1 MGTKAPTTAATVVL
15 TRLGI
20 HHVAHPFDAAVDQHG
35 SGEQGFGRRA
45 ASALGVPAE
54 RVFKTLV
61 VAAGDRLA
69 VAITPVSGSLNLRA
83 VAAALGAKRA
93 ALADPAVVE
102 RRTGYVVGGISPIG
116 QREPLLTLLD
126 ASAADHPTIFV
137 SGGRRGFDI
146 ELAPADLQR
155 ATDARLVAIAR

>member
-1 MGTKAPTTAATVVL
+1 MGTKAPTTAATAAL
-15 TRLGI
+15 TRFGI
-20 HHVAHPFDAAVDQHG
+20 PYIAHPFDHAAG
-35 SGEQGFGRRA
+35 SQRYGPEA

-61 VAAGDRLA
+61 VTAGDRLA
-69 VAITPVSGSLNLRA
+69 VAITPVSGSLDLRA
-83 VAAALGAKRA
+83 VAAALGAKRSV
-93 ALADPAVVE
+93 LADPAVAE
-102 RRTGYVVGGISPIG
+102 RRTGSVVGGISPLG
-116 QREPLLTLLD
+116 QREPLPTLLD

-146 ELAPADLQR
+146 ELTPADLLR